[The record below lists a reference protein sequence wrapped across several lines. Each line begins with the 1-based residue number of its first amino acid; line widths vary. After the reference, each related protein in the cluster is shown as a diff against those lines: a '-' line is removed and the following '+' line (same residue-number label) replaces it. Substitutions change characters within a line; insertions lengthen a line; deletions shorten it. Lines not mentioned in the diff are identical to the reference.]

1 MFTNSKLAKS
11 VKLACAFGAAS
22 TIGFTGAVNAQET
35 EEAADAVEKIEVTGS
50 RIRRTDIEGANPVT
64 VMSRVDIEKFGV
76 TSIGDVLQAIP
87 SAGSAINTNNNNG
100 GNGTTTINI
109 RGIGSNRTL
118 VLVNGKRWAPGLG
131 GSVDLNNIP
140 AAIIERIEVLKDGA
154 SAVYGSD
161 AIAGVVNIITR
172 QDFEGVQASGYVG
185 QWDEGDGNKEQWDIG
200 FGTANDKGNV
210 YFNIS
215 YVEEEPTLAGDREI
229 SAVPVF
235 GTPAGFGGSSA
246 PPQGRFHVFDQNPN
260 FDPLDEESPQFLSNN
275 NEGNGNGGLA
285 PWVEPTS
292 RFNFA
297 PFNYLSTPQ
306 ERTNIYTQAR
316 YELTDNVSVN
326 VTGFYGNRKS
336 EQALAPTPLFIG
348 TAFGDTGFTLAA
360 NHPFNPFNRRITTEA
375 SYYTNPELT
384 PDYEDLNLDPTLYDP
399 NASEMFLF
407 GRRMMEAGF
416 RSFKQNVDQFQFN
429 GGFDGV
435 FEFADRE
442 FFWDVN
448 YTYADITQNTST
460 DGLLNMDRVAQAIGD
475 PANCTGDC
483 VPLNLFGGAPEVIGE
498 GSITQEML
506 DYITFTAQ
514 DELNSSLESYSANI
528 SGEVLELPAGY
539 LAFAAGYEKRWQSG
553 YDQPDAIIAAGITSG
568 NARLPTSGAFSVE
581 EAYLELAVPLLSDM
595 PGVEQLDLELA
606 TRYSDYSN
614 FGDTTNSKVGL
625 KWRINDDLLVR
636 GTWSEAFRAP
646 SLTELFSGNSDA
658 FPPLVDPCNGGA
670 AANPNLPGCAGIPAS
685 YQQPNSQ
692 IRITTGG
699 NANLQ
704 AEEAESFTYGFVYSP
719 EAVEGLS
726 ITFDVFD
733 IEVDGAVSSVGAQT
747 ILNACAET
755 GETLCSLITRGA
767 GGNVVDLFNGQINL
781 GGQTTSGFDYN
792 VAYNFETEYGD
803 FRVNWDGTYIDER
816 SLIVVDPVSGTSQTF
831 NDAGQAGDR
840 DVVPRLRTN
849 LSLTWNY
856 DDFTANWLMRYIGNT
871 TEQCNLG
878 TNAQSNQLEQELCS
892 DPSAEVGGDSFNE
905 LEAMAYHDVSLGYA
919 VNDNLR
925 ITVGV
930 NNLFDTDPEVSYST
944 FANSFDPSMY
954 EIPGQF
960 FYSRVNVTF

>member
-1 MFTNSKLAKS
+1 MFINSKLAKS

-22 TIGFTGAVNAQET
+22 SIGFTGAVNAQET
-35 EEAADAVEKIEVTGS
+35 EEAADTVEKIEVTGS

-64 VMSRVDIEKFGV
+64 VMSRVDIEKFGI

-118 VLVNGKRWAPGLG
+118 VLVNGKRWAPGLT

-140 AAIIERIEVLKDGA
+140 ASIIERIEVLKDGA

-161 AIAGVVNIITR
+161 AVAGVVNIITR
-172 QDFEGVQASGYVG
+172 QDFEGVHASGYMG
-185 QWDEGDGNKEQWDIG
+185 QYDEGDGNKEQWDIG
-200 FGTANDKGNV
+200 FGTSNDKGNV

-229 SAVPVF
+229 SAVPTF
-235 GTPAGFGGSSA
+235 GTPEGFGGSSA
-246 PPQGRFHVFDQNPN
+246 PPQGRFWTFDQA
-260 FDPLDEESPQFLSNN
+260 
-275 NEGNGNGGLA
+275 GNGFNEQGDGTGGLE
-285 PWVEPTS
+285 PWVEPDS

-316 YELTDNVSVN
+316 YELTDNLSVN

-348 TAFGDTGFTLAA
+348 TAFGDTGFTLSAD
-360 NHPFNPFNRRITTEA
+360 NPFSPYDFDITTDQSVLDA
-375 SYYTNPELT
+375 
-384 PDYEDLNLDPTLYDP
+384 DPT
-399 NASEMFLF
+399 AREMFLF

-435 FEFADRE
+435 IEFADRE
-442 FFWDVN
+442 FFWDAN

-460 DGLLNMDRVAQAIGD
+460 DGLLNMSRVAQAIGD

-483 VPLNLFGGAPEVIGE
+483 TPLNLFGGAPNVIGE
-498 GSITQEML
+498 GTITQEML

-528 SGEVLELPAGY
+528 SGEILELPAGY

-568 NARLPTSGAFSVE
+568 NARQPTAGAFDVE
-581 EAYLELAVPLLSDM
+581 EVYLELAVPLLSDM

-614 FGDTTNSKVGL
+614 FGDTTNSKIGL

-646 SLTELFSGNSDA
+646 SLDELFSGNSDSFA
-658 FPPLVDPCNGGA
+658 PLIDPCNGGA
-670 AANPNLPGCAGIPAS
+670 AGNPDLPGCAGIPAT
-685 YQQPNSQ
+685 YEQPNTQ
-692 IRITTGG
+692 IRTTVGG
-699 NANLQ
+699 NADLE

-726 ITFDVFD
+726 ITFDIFD
-733 IEVDGAVSSVGAQT
+733 IEVDNAVSSVGAQT
-747 ILNACAET
+747 ILNACAQT
-755 GETLCSLITRGA
+755 GVNLCSLIERGA
-767 GGNVVDLFNGQINL
+767 GGNVVDLFNGQVNL

-792 VAYNFETEYGD
+792 VVYNFETEYGD
-803 FRVNWDGTYIDER
+803 FRINWDGTYVDER
-816 SLIVVDPVSGTSQTF
+816 TTIVIDPVTNTSTEF
-831 NDAGQAGDR
+831 NDAGLAGDR

-849 LSLTWNY
+849 LAVTWAY
-856 DDFTANWLMRYIGNT
+856 DDWTANWLVRFIGHT
-871 TEQCNLG
+871 TEECSIDGDTLDQ
-878 TNAQSNQLEQELCS
+878 QLCS
-892 DPSAEVGGDSFNE
+892 DPSEELGGDSFNE
-905 LEAMAYHDVSLGYA
+905 LEDMAYHDVSLGYA

-925 ITVGV
+925 ITLGV

-960 FYSRVNVTF
+960 FYTRVNLNF

>member
-76 TSIGDVLQAIP
+76 TSTGDVLQAIP

-229 SAVPVF
+229 SAVPTF
-235 GTPAGFGGSSA
+235 GTPEGFGGSSA
-246 PPQGRFHVFDQNPN
+246 PPQGRFFTFDQ
-260 FDPLDEESPQFLSNN
+260 D
-275 NEGNGNGGLA
+275 GNAFSQQGDGNGGLE

-348 TAFGDTGFTLAA
+348 TAFGDTGFTLSAD
-360 NHPFNPFNRRITTEA
+360 NPFSPYDFDVTT
-375 SYYTNPELT
+375 
-384 PDYEDLNLDPTLYDP
+384 DQDVLDADP
-399 NASEMFLF
+399 NAREMFLF

-460 DGLLNMDRVAQAIGD
+460 EGLLNMDRVARAIGD

-528 SGEVLELPAGY
+528 SGEVMELPAGY

-658 FPPLVDPCNGGA
+658 FPPLTDPCNGGA

-733 IEVDGAVSSVGAQT
+733 IEVDNAVSSVGAQT

-755 GETLCSLITRGA
+755 GETLCSLITRGS

-816 SLIVVDPVSGTSQTF
+816 SLIVVDPVSGTSETF

-856 DDFTANWLMRYIGNT
+856 DDWTANWLMRYIGNT
-871 TEQCNLG
+871 TELCQIDGGELD
-878 TNAQSNQLEQELCS
+878 QQLCS
-892 DPSAEVGGDSFNE
+892 DPVDPAAEEGNSFNE

>member
-161 AIAGVVNIITR
+161 AVAGVVNIITR

-229 SAVPVF
+229 SAVPTF

-246 PPQGRFHVFDQNPN
+246 PPQGRFFTFDQ
-260 FDPLDEESPQFLSNN
+260 D
-275 NEGNGNGGLA
+275 GNAFSQQGDGNGGLE

-316 YELTDNVSVN
+316 YELTDSVSVN

-348 TAFGDTGFTLAA
+348 TAFGDSGFTLDAD
-360 NHPFNPFNRRITTEA
+360 NPFNPYGVDVSTDQ
-375 SYYTNPELT
+375 SV
-384 PDYEDLNLDPTLYDP
+384 LDADP
-399 NASEMFLF
+399 NAREMFLF

-460 DGLLNMDRVAQAIGD
+460 EGLLNMDRVARAIGD

-498 GSITQEML
+498 GTITQEML

-528 SGEVLELPAGY
+528 SGEVMELPAGY

-658 FPPLVDPCNGGA
+658 FPPLTDPCNGGA
-670 AANPNLPGCAGIPAS
+670 AANPNLPGCAGIPAT
-685 YQQPNSQ
+685 YTQPNSQ

-733 IEVDGAVSSVGAQT
+733 IEVDNAVSSVGAQT

-755 GETLCSLITRGA
+755 GETLCSLITRGS

-816 SLIVVDPVSGTSQTF
+816 SLIVVDPVSGTSETF

-856 DDFTANWLMRYIGNT
+856 DDWTANWLMRYIGNT
-871 TEQCNLG
+871 TELCQIDGGELD
-878 TNAQSNQLEQELCS
+878 QQLCS
-892 DPSAEVGGDSFNE
+892 DPVDPAAEEGNSFNE

>member
-229 SAVPVF
+229 SAVPTF
-235 GTPAGFGGSSA
+235 GTPEGFGGSSA
-246 PPQGRFHVFDQNPN
+246 PPQGRFFTFDQ
-260 FDPLDEESPQFLSNN
+260 D
-275 NEGNGNGGLA
+275 GNAFSQQGDGNGGLE

-360 NHPFNPFNRRITTEA
+360 NHPFNPFNRRITTDA

-460 DGLLNMDRVAQAIGD
+460 EGLLNMDRVARAIGD

-498 GSITQEML
+498 GTITQEML

-528 SGEVLELPAGY
+528 SGEVFELPAGY

-658 FPPLVDPCNGGA
+658 FPPLTDPCNGGA

-733 IEVDGAVSSVGAQT
+733 IEVDNAVSSVGAQT

-755 GETLCSLITRGA
+755 GETLCSLITRGS

-816 SLIVVDPVSGTSQTF
+816 SLIVVDPVSGTSETF

-856 DDFTANWLMRYIGNT
+856 DDWTANWLMRYIGNT
-871 TEQCNLG
+871 TELCQIDGGELD
-878 TNAQSNQLEQELCS
+878 QQLCS
-892 DPSAEVGGDSFNE
+892 DPVDPAAEEGNSFNE

>member
-161 AIAGVVNIITR
+161 AVAGVVNIITR

-229 SAVPVF
+229 SAVPTF

-246 PPQGRFHVFDQNPN
+246 PPQGRFFTFDQ
-260 FDPLDEESPQFLSNN
+260 D
-275 NEGNGNGGLA
+275 GNAFSQQGDGNGGLE

-348 TAFGDTGFTLAA
+348 TAFGDSGFTLDAD
-360 NHPFNPFNRRITTEA
+360 NPFNPYGVDVSTDQ
-375 SYYTNPELT
+375 SV
-384 PDYEDLNLDPTLYDP
+384 LDADP
-399 NASEMFLF
+399 NAREMFLF

-460 DGLLNMDRVAQAIGD
+460 EGLLNMDRVARAIGD

-498 GSITQEML
+498 GTITQEML

-528 SGEVLELPAGY
+528 SGEVMELPAGY

-658 FPPLVDPCNGGA
+658 FPPLTDPCNGGA
-670 AANPNLPGCAGIPAS
+670 AANPNLPGCAGIPAT
-685 YQQPNSQ
+685 YTQPNSQ

-733 IEVDGAVSSVGAQT
+733 IEVDNAVSSVGAQT

-755 GETLCSLITRGA
+755 GETLCSLITRGS

-816 SLIVVDPVSGTSQTF
+816 SLIVVDPVSGTSETF

-856 DDFTANWLMRYIGNT
+856 DDWTANWLMRYIGNT
-871 TEQCNLG
+871 TELCQIDGGELD
-878 TNAQSNQLEQELCS
+878 QQLCS
-892 DPSAEVGGDSFNE
+892 DPVDPAAEEGNSFNE

>member
-1 MFTNSKLAKS
+1 
-11 VKLACAFGAAS
+11 
-22 TIGFTGAVNAQET
+22 
-35 EEAADAVEKIEVTGS
+35 
-50 RIRRTDIEGANPVT
+50 
-64 VMSRVDIEKFGV
+64 
-76 TSIGDVLQAIP
+76 
-87 SAGSAINTNNNNG
+87 
-100 GNGTTTINI
+100 
-109 RGIGSNRTL
+109 
-118 VLVNGKRWAPGLG
+118 
-131 GSVDLNNIP
+131 
-140 AAIIERIEVLKDGA
+140 
-154 SAVYGSD
+154 
-161 AIAGVVNIITR
+161 
-172 QDFEGVQASGYVG
+172 
-185 QWDEGDGNKEQWDIG
+185 
-200 FGTANDKGNV
+200 
-210 YFNIS
+210 
-215 YVEEEPTLAGDREI
+215 
-229 SAVPVF
+229 
-235 GTPAGFGGSSA
+235 
-246 PPQGRFHVFDQNPN
+246 
-260 FDPLDEESPQFLSNN
+260 
-275 NEGNGNGGLA
+275 
-285 PWVEPTS
+285 
-292 RFNFA
+292 
-297 PFNYLSTPQ
+297 
-306 ERTNIYTQAR
+306 
-316 YELTDNVSVN
+316 
-326 VTGFYGNRKS
+326 
-336 EQALAPTPLFIG
+336 
-348 TAFGDTGFTLAA
+348 
-360 NHPFNPFNRRITTEA
+360 
-375 SYYTNPELT
+375 
-384 PDYEDLNLDPTLYDP
+384 
-399 NASEMFLF
+399 
-407 GRRMMEAGF
+407 
-416 RSFKQNVDQFQFN
+416 
-429 GGFDGV
+429 
-435 FEFADRE
+435 
-442 FFWDVN
+442 
-448 YTYADITQNTST
+448 
-460 DGLLNMDRVAQAIGD
+460 
-475 PANCTGDC
+475 
-483 VPLNLFGGAPEVIGE
+483 LFGGAPEVIGE
-498 GSITQEML
+498 GTITQEML

-528 SGEVLELPAGY
+528 SGEVMELPAGY

-658 FPPLVDPCNGGA
+658 FPPLTDPCNGGA

-719 EAVEGLS
+719 EQLDGLS

-733 IEVDGAVSSVGAQT
+733 IEVDNAVSSVGAQT

-755 GETLCSLITRGA
+755 GETLCSLITRGS

-816 SLIVVDPVSGTSQTF
+816 SLIVVDPVSGTSETF

-856 DDFTANWLMRYIGNT
+856 DDWTANWLMRYIGNT
-871 TEQCNLG
+871 TELCQIDGGELD
-878 TNAQSNQLEQELCS
+878 QQLCS
-892 DPSAEVGGDSFNE
+892 DPVDPTAEEGNSFNE

-960 FYSRVNVTF
+960 FYSRVNVNF

>member
-11 VKLACAFGAAS
+11 VKLACEFGAAS

-64 VMSRVDIEKFGV
+64 VMSRVDIEKFGI

-118 VLVNGKRWAPGLG
+118 VLVNGKRWAPGLT

-140 AAIIERIEVLKDGA
+140 ASIIERIEVLKDGA

-161 AIAGVVNIITR
+161 AVAGVVNIITR
-172 QDFEGVQASGYVG
+172 QDFEGVHASGYIG
-185 QWDEGDGNKEQWDIG
+185 QYDEGDGNKEQWDIG
-200 FGTANDKGNV
+200 FGTSNDKGNV

-229 SAVPVF
+229 SAVPTF
-235 GTPAGFGGSSA
+235 GTPEGFGGSSA
-246 PPQGRFHVFDQNPN
+246 PPQGRFWTFDQADNG
-260 FDPLDEESPQFLSNN
+260 F
-275 NEGNGNGGLA
+275 NEQGDGNGGLE
-285 PWVEPTS
+285 PWVEPDS

-316 YELTDNVSVN
+316 YELTDNLSVN

-348 TAFGDTGFTLAA
+348 TAFGDTGFTLSAD
-360 NHPFNPFNRRITTEA
+360 NPFSPYDFDVTT
-375 SYYTNPELT
+375 
-384 PDYEDLNLDPTLYDP
+384 DQDVLDADP
-399 NASEMFLF
+399 NAREMFLF

-429 GGFDGV
+429 GGFEGV
-435 FEFADRE
+435 IEFADRE
-442 FFWDVN
+442 FFWDAN

-475 PANCTGDC
+475 PANCTGEC
-483 VPLNLFGGAPEVIGE
+483 TPLNLFGGAPNVIGE
-498 GSITQEML
+498 GTITQEML

-528 SGEVLELPAGY
+528 SGELLELPAGY
-539 LAFAAGYEKRWQSG
+539 LAFASGYEKRWQSG

-568 NARLPTSGAFSVE
+568 NARQPTSGAFSVE
-581 EAYLELAVPLLSDM
+581 EVYLELAVPLLSDM

-614 FGDTTNSKVGL
+614 FGDTTNSKIGL

-646 SLTELFSGNSDA
+646 SLDELFSGNSDSFA
-658 FPPLVDPCNGGA
+658 PLTDPCNGGA
-670 AANPNLPGCAGIPAS
+670 AGNPELPGCAGIPAS
-685 YQQPNSQ
+685 YEQPNTQ
-692 IRITTGG
+692 IRTTVGG
-699 NANLQ
+699 NANLE

-726 ITFDVFD
+726 ITFDIFD
-733 IEVDGAVSSVGAQT
+733 IEVDNAVSSVGAQT
-747 ILNACAET
+747 ILNACAQT
-755 GETLCSLITRGA
+755 GVNLCSLIERGA
-767 GGNVVDLFNGQINL
+767 GGNVVDLFNGQVNL

-803 FRVNWDGTYIDER
+803 FRVNWDGTYVDER
-816 SLIVVDPVSGTSQTF
+816 TTIVVDPVTNTSTEF
-831 NDAGQAGDR
+831 NDAGLAGDR

-849 LSLTWNY
+849 LAVTWAY
-856 DDFTANWLMRYIGNT
+856 DDWTANWLVRFIGHT
-871 TEQCNLG
+871 TEECSIDGDTLDQ
-878 TNAQSNQLEQELCS
+878 QLCS
-892 DPSAEVGGDSFNE
+892 DPSDELGGDSFNE
-905 LEAMAYHDVSLGYA
+905 LEDMAYHDVSLGYA

-925 ITVGV
+925 ITLGV

-960 FYSRVNVTF
+960 FYSRVNLNF

>member
-229 SAVPVF
+229 SAVPTF
-235 GTPAGFGGSSA
+235 GTPEGFGGSSA
-246 PPQGRFHVFDQNPN
+246 PPQGRFFTFDQ
-260 FDPLDEESPQFLSNN
+260 D
-275 NEGNGNGGLA
+275 GNAYSQQGDSNGGLE

-316 YELTDNVSVN
+316 YELTDNLSVN

-348 TAFGDTGFTLAA
+348 TAFGDTGFTLSA
-360 NHPFNPFNRRITTEA
+360 NNPFSPYDFDVTT
-375 SYYTNPELT
+375 
-384 PDYEDLNLDPTLYDP
+384 DQDVLDADP
-399 NASEMFLF
+399 NAREMFLF

-429 GGFDGV
+429 GGFEGV

-460 DGLLNMDRVAQAIGD
+460 EGLLNMDRVARAIGD

-498 GSITQEML
+498 GTITQEML

-528 SGEVLELPAGY
+528 SGEVMELPAGY

-658 FPPLVDPCNGGA
+658 FPPLTDPCNGGA

-699 NANLQ
+699 NANLE

-719 EAVEGLS
+719 EQLDGLS

-733 IEVDGAVSSVGAQT
+733 IEVDNAVSSVGAQT

-755 GETLCSLITRGA
+755 GETLCSLITRGS

-816 SLIVVDPVSGTSQTF
+816 SLIVVDPVSGTSETF

-856 DDFTANWLMRYIGNT
+856 DDWTANWLMRYIGNT
-871 TEQCNLG
+871 TELCQIDGGELD
-878 TNAQSNQLEQELCS
+878 QQLCS
-892 DPSAEVGGDSFNE
+892 DPVDPTAEEGNSFNE

-960 FYSRVNVTF
+960 FYSRVNVNF

>member
-118 VLVNGKRWAPGLG
+118 VLVNGKRWATGLG

-229 SAVPVF
+229 SAVPTF
-235 GTPAGFGGSSA
+235 GTPEGFGGSSA
-246 PPQGRFHVFDQNPN
+246 PPQGRFFTFDQ
-260 FDPLDEESPQFLSNN
+260 D
-275 NEGNGNGGLA
+275 GNAFSQQGDGNGGLE

-348 TAFGDTGFTLAA
+348 TAFGDTGFTLSAD
-360 NHPFNPFNRRITTEA
+360 NPFSPYDFDVTT
-375 SYYTNPELT
+375 
-384 PDYEDLNLDPTLYDP
+384 DQDVLDADP
-399 NASEMFLF
+399 NAREMFLF

-460 DGLLNMDRVAQAIGD
+460 EGLLNMDRVARAIGD

-528 SGEVLELPAGY
+528 SGEVMELPAGY

-658 FPPLVDPCNGGA
+658 FPPLTDPCNGGA

-733 IEVDGAVSSVGAQT
+733 IEVDNAVSSVGAQT

-755 GETLCSLITRGA
+755 GETLCSLITRGS

-816 SLIVVDPVSGTSQTF
+816 SLIVVDPVSGTSETF

-856 DDFTANWLMRYIGNT
+856 DDWTANWLMRYIGNT
-871 TEQCNLG
+871 TELCQIDGGELD
-878 TNAQSNQLEQELCS
+878 QQLCS
-892 DPSAEVGGDSFNE
+892 DPVDPAAEEGNSFNE

>member
-22 TIGFTGAVNAQET
+22 TIAFTGAVNAQET

-64 VMSRVDIEKFGV
+64 VMSRVDIEKFGI

-118 VLVNGKRWAPGLG
+118 VLVNGKRWAPGLT

-140 AAIIERIEVLKDGA
+140 ASIIERIEVLKDGA

-161 AIAGVVNIITR
+161 AVAGVVNIITR
-172 QDFEGVQASGYVG
+172 QDFEGVHASGYIG
-185 QWDEGDGNKEQWDIG
+185 QYDEGDGNKEQWDIG
-200 FGTANDKGNV
+200 FGTSNDKGNV

-229 SAVPVF
+229 SAVPTF
-235 GTPAGFGGSSA
+235 GTPEGFGGSSA
-246 PPQGRFHVFDQNPN
+246 PPQGRFWTFDQADNG
-260 FDPLDEESPQFLSNN
+260 F
-275 NEGNGNGGLA
+275 NEQGDSNGGLE
-285 PWVEPTS
+285 PWVEPDS

-316 YELTDNVSVN
+316 YELTDNLSVN

-348 TAFGDTGFTLAA
+348 TAYGDTGFTLSAD
-360 NHPFNPFNRRITTEA
+360 NPFSPYDFDVTT
-375 SYYTNPELT
+375 
-384 PDYEDLNLDPTLYDP
+384 DQDVLDADP
-399 NASEMFLF
+399 NAREMFLF

-429 GGFDGV
+429 GGFEGV
-435 FEFADRE
+435 IEFADRE
-442 FFWDVN
+442 FFWDAN

-475 PANCTGDC
+475 PANCTGEC
-483 VPLNLFGGAPEVIGE
+483 TPLNLFGGAPNVIGE
-498 GSITQEML
+498 GTITQEML

-528 SGEVLELPAGY
+528 SGELLELPAGY
-539 LAFAAGYEKRWQSG
+539 LAFASGYEKRWQSG

-568 NARLPTSGAFSVE
+568 NARQPTSGAFSVE
-581 EAYLELAVPLLSDM
+581 EVYLELAVPLLSDM

-614 FGDTTNSKVGL
+614 FGDTTNSKIGL

-646 SLTELFSGNSDA
+646 SLDELFSGNSDSFA
-658 FPPLVDPCNGGA
+658 PLTDPCNGGA
-670 AANPNLPGCAGIPAS
+670 AGNPELPGCAGIPAN
-685 YQQPNSQ
+685 YEQPNTQ
-692 IRITTGG
+692 IRTTVGG
-699 NANLQ
+699 NANLE

-726 ITFDVFD
+726 ITFDIFD
-733 IEVDGAVSSVGAQT
+733 IEVDNAVSSVGAQT
-747 ILNACAET
+747 ILNACAQT
-755 GETLCSLITRGA
+755 GVNLCSLIERGA
-767 GGNVVDLFNGQINL
+767 GGNVVDLFNGQVNL

-803 FRVNWDGTYIDER
+803 FRINWDGTYVDER
-816 SLIVVDPVSGTSQTF
+816 TTIVIDPITNTSTEF
-831 NDAGQAGDR
+831 NDAGLAGDR

-849 LSLTWNY
+849 LAVTWAY
-856 DDFTANWLMRYIGNT
+856 DDWTANWLVRFIGHT
-871 TEQCNLG
+871 TEECSIDGDTLDQ
-878 TNAQSNQLEQELCS
+878 QLCS
-892 DPSAEVGGDSFNE
+892 DPSEELGGDSFNE
-905 LEAMAYHDVSLGYA
+905 LEDMAYHDVSLGYA

-925 ITVGV
+925 ITLGV

-960 FYSRVNVTF
+960 FYSRVNLNF

>member
-22 TIGFTGAVNAQET
+22 SIGFTGAVNAQET
-35 EEAADAVEKIEVTGS
+35 EQAADAVEKIEVTGS

-64 VMSRVDIEKFGV
+64 VMSRVDIEKFGI
-76 TSIGDVLQAIP
+76 TSIGDVLQSIP
-87 SAGSAINTNNNNG
+87 AAGSAINTNNNNG

-140 AAIIERIEVLKDGA
+140 ASIIERIEVLKDGA

-172 QDFEGVQASGYVG
+172 QDFEGVHASGYMG
-185 QWDEGDGNKEQWDIG
+185 QYDEGDGNKEQWDIG
-200 FGTANDKGNV
+200 FGAANDKGNV
-210 YFNIS
+210 YINVS
-215 YVEEEPTLAGDREI
+215 YVEEEPTLAGDRDI
-229 SAVPVF
+229 SAVPTF
-235 GTPAGFGGSSA
+235 GTPEGFGGSSA
-246 PPQGRFHVFDQNPN
+246 PPQGRFFTFDQA
-260 FDPLDEESPQFLSNN
+260 
-275 NEGNGNGGLA
+275 GNAYSQQGDSNGGLE

-316 YELTDNVSVN
+316 YELSDNLSVN

-348 TAFGDTGFTLAA
+348 TAFGDSGFTLAA
-360 NHPFNPFNRRITTEA
+360 NHPFNPYGVNITTDQ
-375 SYYTNPELT
+375 SV
-384 PDYEDLNLDPTLYDP
+384 LDDDP
-399 NASEMFLF
+399 NAREMFLF
-407 GRRMMEAGF
+407 GRRMMEAGY
-416 RSFKQNVDQFQFN
+416 RSFKQNVDHFQFN
-429 GGFDGV
+429 GGFEGV
-435 FEFADRE
+435 IEFADRE
-442 FFWDVN
+442 FFWDAN
-448 YTYADITQNTST
+448 YTYADITQNQLT
-460 DGLLNMDRVAQAIGD
+460 DGLLNMNRVAQAIGD
-475 PANCTGDC
+475 PADCTGEC
-483 VPLNLFGGAPEVIGE
+483 TPLNLFGGSSDIGE

-514 DELNSSLESYSANI
+514 DEQSTSLESYSANI
-528 SGEVLELPAGY
+528 SGEVFELPAGY

-568 NARLPTSGAFSVE
+568 NARQPTSGSFSVE
-581 EAYLELAVPLLSDM
+581 EVYLELAVPLLSDM

-625 KWRINDDLLVR
+625 KWRINEDLLVR

-646 SLTELFSGNSDA
+646 SLDELFSGNSDSFA
-658 FPPLVDPCNGGA
+658 PLTDPCNGGEA
-670 AANPNLPGCAGIPAS
+670 GNPNLPGCAGIPAS
-685 YQQPNSQ
+685 YEQPNTQ
-692 IRITTGG
+692 IRTTVGG
-699 NANLQ
+699 NANLE

-726 ITFDVFD
+726 ITFDIFD
-733 IEVDGAVSSVGAQT
+733 IEVDNAVSSVGAQT
-747 ILNACAET
+747 ILNACAQT
-755 GETLCSLITRGA
+755 GVNLCSLITRGS
-767 GGNVVDLFNGQINL
+767 GGNVVDLFNGQVNL

-803 FRVNWDGTYIDER
+803 FRINWDGTYVDER
-816 SLIVVDPVSGTSQTF
+816 TTIVVDPITNTNTEF
-831 NDAGQAGDR
+831 NDAGLAGDR

-849 LSLTWNY
+849 LSVAWMY
-856 DDFTANWLMRYIGNT
+856 DDWTANWLVRFIGHT
-871 TEQCNLG
+871 TEACSIDGDVLDQ
-878 TNAQSNQLEQELCS
+878 QLCS
-892 DPSAEVGGDSFNE
+892 DPSEELGGDSFNE
-905 LEAMAYHDVSLGYA
+905 LEDMAYHDVSLGYA

-925 ITVGV
+925 ITLGV

-960 FYSRVNVTF
+960 FYTRVNVNF

>member
-22 TIGFTGAVNAQET
+22 SIGFTGAVNAQET
-35 EEAADAVEKIEVTGS
+35 EQAAEAVEKIEVTGS

-64 VMSRVDIEKFGV
+64 VMSRIDIERFGV

-172 QDFEGVQASGYVG
+172 QDFEGVHASGYIG
-185 QWDEGDGNKEQWDIG
+185 QYDEGDGNKEQWDIG
-200 FGTANDKGNV
+200 FGTSNDKGNV

-229 SAVPVF
+229 SAVPTF
-235 GTPAGFGGSSA
+235 GTPEGFGGSSA
-246 PPQGRFHVFDQNPN
+246 PPQGRFWTFDQADNG
-260 FDPLDEESPQFLSNN
+260 F
-275 NEGNGNGGLA
+275 NEQGDGNGGLE
-285 PWVEPTS
+285 PWVEPDS

-316 YELTDNVSVN
+316 YELTDNLSVN

-348 TAFGDTGFTLAA
+348 TAFGDTGFTLSAD
-360 NHPFNPFNRRITTEA
+360 NPFSPYDFDVTT
-375 SYYTNPELT
+375 
-384 PDYEDLNLDPTLYDP
+384 DQDVLDADP
-399 NASEMFLF
+399 NAREMFLF

-429 GGFDGV
+429 GGFEGV
-435 FEFADRE
+435 IEFADRE
-442 FFWDVN
+442 FFWDAN

-475 PANCTGDC
+475 PANCTGEC
-483 VPLNLFGGAPEVIGE
+483 TPLNLFGGAPNVIGE
-498 GSITQEML
+498 GTITQEML

-528 SGEVLELPAGY
+528 SGELLELPAGY
-539 LAFAAGYEKRWQSG
+539 LAFASGYEKRWQSG

-568 NARLPTSGAFSVE
+568 NARQPTSGAFSVE
-581 EAYLELAVPLLSDM
+581 EVYLELAVPLLSDM

-614 FGDTTNSKVGL
+614 FGDTTNSKIGL

-646 SLTELFSGNSDA
+646 SLDELFSGNSDSFA
-658 FPPLVDPCNGGA
+658 PLTDPCNGGA
-670 AANPNLPGCAGIPAS
+670 AGNPELPGCAGIPAS
-685 YQQPNSQ
+685 YEQPNTQ
-692 IRITTGG
+692 IRTTVGG
-699 NANLQ
+699 NANLE

-726 ITFDVFD
+726 ITFDIFD
-733 IEVDGAVSSVGAQT
+733 IEVDNAVSSVGAQT
-747 ILNACAET
+747 ILNACAQT
-755 GETLCSLITRGA
+755 GVNLCSLIERGA
-767 GGNVVDLFNGQINL
+767 GGNVVDLFNGQVNL

-803 FRVNWDGTYIDER
+803 FRVNWDGTYVDER
-816 SLIVVDPVSGTSQTF
+816 TTIVVDPVTNTSTEF
-831 NDAGQAGDR
+831 NDAGLAGDR

-849 LSLTWNY
+849 LAVTWAY
-856 DDFTANWLMRYIGNT
+856 DDWTANWLVRFIGHT
-871 TEQCNLG
+871 TEECSIDGDTLDQ
-878 TNAQSNQLEQELCS
+878 QLCS
-892 DPSAEVGGDSFNE
+892 DPSDELGGDSFNE
-905 LEAMAYHDVSLGYA
+905 LEDMAYHDVSLGYA

-925 ITVGV
+925 ITLGV

-960 FYSRVNVTF
+960 FYSRVNLNF

>member
-50 RIRRTDIEGANPVT
+50 RIRRTDIEGANPVS
-64 VMSRVDIEKFGV
+64 VMTRVDIEKFGV

-118 VLVNGKRWAPGLG
+118 VLVNGKRWAPGIG

-172 QDFEGVQASGYVG
+172 QDFEGVQASGYIG
-185 QWDEGDGNKEQWDIG
+185 EWDEGDGNKEQWDIG

-235 GTPAGFGGSSA
+235 GTPEGFGGSSA
-246 PPQGRFHVFDQNPN
+246 PPQGRFFTFGQDGSV
-260 FDPLDEESPQFLSNN
+260 NN
-275 NEGNGNGGLA
+275 LQGDSNGGLE

-360 NHPFNPFNRRITTEA
+360 NNPFNPFGVDVTTDQA
-375 SYYTNPELT
+375 V
-384 PDYEDLNLDPTLYDP
+384 LDADP
-399 NASEMFLF
+399 NAQEMFLF

-435 FEFADRE
+435 IEFADRE

-460 DGLLNMDRVAQAIGD
+460 DGLLNMNRVAQAIGD
-475 PANCTGDC
+475 PANCTGTC
-483 VPLNLFGGAPEVIGE
+483 TPLNLFGGATGIGE

-514 DELNSSLESYSANI
+514 DELNSRLESYAANI
-528 SGEVLELPAGY
+528 SGEVFELPAGY

-568 NARLPTSGAFSVE
+568 NARQPTSGGFSVE

-614 FGDTTNSKVGL
+614 FGDTTNSKIGL

-636 GTWSEAFRAP
+636 GTFSEAFRAP
-646 SLTELFSGNSDA
+646 SITELFRGNADS
-658 FPPLVDPCNGGA
+658 FPPLTDPCNGGA
-670 AANPNLPGCAGIPAS
+670 AGNPNLPGCAGIPAT
-685 YQQPNSQ
+685 YTQPNSQ
-692 IRITTGG
+692 IRITVGG
-699 NANLQ
+699 NANLE

-719 EAVEGLS
+719 EQVDGLS
-726 ITFDVFD
+726 ITFDIFD
-733 IEVDGAVSSVGAQT
+733 IEVDKAVSSVGAQT

-755 GETLCSLITRGA
+755 GVNLCSLITRGA
-767 GGNVVDLFNGQINL
+767 GGNVVDLFNGAINL

-792 VAYNFETEYGD
+792 VAYSFETEYGD

-816 SLIVVDPVSGTSQTF
+816 SLIVIDPVTGASETF

-856 DDFTANWLMRYIGNT
+856 DDWTANWLMRYIGNT
-871 TEQCNLG
+871 TERCQIDGGDLD
-878 TNAQSNQLEQELCS
+878 QQLCS

-930 NNLFDTDPEVSYST
+930 NNLFNTDPEVSYST

-954 EIPGQF
+954 EVPGQF
-960 FYSRVNVTF
+960 FYSRVNVNF

>member
-229 SAVPVF
+229 SAVPTF
-235 GTPAGFGGSSA
+235 GTPEGFGGSSA
-246 PPQGRFHVFDQNPN
+246 PPQGRFFTFDQ
-260 FDPLDEESPQFLSNN
+260 D
-275 NEGNGNGGLA
+275 GNAFSQQGDGNGGLE

-348 TAFGDTGFTLAA
+348 TAFGDTGFTLSAD
-360 NHPFNPFNRRITTEA
+360 NPFSPYDFDVTT
-375 SYYTNPELT
+375 
-384 PDYEDLNLDPTLYDP
+384 DQDVLDADP
-399 NASEMFLF
+399 NAREMFLF

-429 GGFDGV
+429 GGFEGV

-460 DGLLNMDRVAQAIGD
+460 EGLLNMDRVARAIGD

-528 SGEVLELPAGY
+528 SGEVMELPAGY

-658 FPPLVDPCNGGA
+658 FPPLTDPCNGGA

-733 IEVDGAVSSVGAQT
+733 IEVDNAVSSVGAQT

-755 GETLCSLITRGA
+755 GETLCSLITRGS

-816 SLIVVDPVSGTSQTF
+816 SLIVVDPVSGTSETF

-856 DDFTANWLMRYIGNT
+856 DDWTANWLMRYIGNT
-871 TEQCNLG
+871 TELCQIDGGELD
-878 TNAQSNQLEQELCS
+878 QQLCS
-892 DPSAEVGGDSFNE
+892 DPVDPAAEEGNSFNE

>member
-140 AAIIERIEVLKDGA
+140 AAIIERIEVLKDGS

-229 SAVPVF
+229 SAVPTF
-235 GTPAGFGGSSA
+235 GTPEGFGGSSA
-246 PPQGRFHVFDQNPN
+246 PPQGRFFTFDQ
-260 FDPLDEESPQFLSNN
+260 D
-275 NEGNGNGGLA
+275 GNAFSQQGDGNGGLE

-348 TAFGDTGFTLAA
+348 TAFGDTGFTLSAD
-360 NHPFNPFNRRITTEA
+360 NPFSPYDFDVTT
-375 SYYTNPELT
+375 
-384 PDYEDLNLDPTLYDP
+384 DQDVLDADP
-399 NASEMFLF
+399 NAREMFLF

-460 DGLLNMDRVAQAIGD
+460 EGLLNMDRVARAIGD

-528 SGEVLELPAGY
+528 SGEVMELPAGY

-658 FPPLVDPCNGGA
+658 FPPLTDPCNGGA

-733 IEVDGAVSSVGAQT
+733 IEVDNAVSSVGAQT

-755 GETLCSLITRGA
+755 GETLCSLITRGS

-816 SLIVVDPVSGTSQTF
+816 SLIVVDPVSGTSETF

-856 DDFTANWLMRYIGNT
+856 DDWTANWLMRYIGNT
-871 TEQCNLG
+871 TELCQIDGGELD
-878 TNAQSNQLEQELCS
+878 QQLCS
-892 DPSAEVGGDSFNE
+892 DPVDPAAEEGNSFNE

>member
-1 MFTNSKLAKS
+1 
-11 VKLACAFGAAS
+11 
-22 TIGFTGAVNAQET
+22 
-35 EEAADAVEKIEVTGS
+35 
-50 RIRRTDIEGANPVT
+50 
-64 VMSRVDIEKFGV
+64 
-76 TSIGDVLQAIP
+76 
-87 SAGSAINTNNNNG
+87 
-100 GNGTTTINI
+100 
-109 RGIGSNRTL
+109 GSNRTL

-215 YVEEEPTLAGDREI
+215 YVEEEPSLAGDREI
-229 SAVPVF
+229 SAVPTF
-235 GTPAGFGGSSA
+235 GTPEGFGGSSA
-246 PPQGRFHVFDQNPN
+246 PPQGRFFTFDQ
-260 FDPLDEESPQFLSNN
+260 D
-275 NEGNGNGGLA
+275 GNAFSQQGDGNGGLE

-348 TAFGDTGFTLAA
+348 TAFGDTGFTLSAD
-360 NHPFNPFNRRITTEA
+360 NPFSPYDFDVTT
-375 SYYTNPELT
+375 
-384 PDYEDLNLDPTLYDP
+384 DQDVLDADP
-399 NASEMFLF
+399 NAREMFLF

-460 DGLLNMDRVAQAIGD
+460 EGLLNMDRVARAIGD

-528 SGEVLELPAGY
+528 SGEVMELPAGY

-636 GTWSEAFRAP
+636 GTWSEA
-646 SLTELFSGNSDA
+646 
-658 FPPLVDPCNGGA
+658 
-670 AANPNLPGCAGIPAS
+670 
-685 YQQPNSQ
+685 
-692 IRITTGG
+692 
-699 NANLQ
+699 
-704 AEEAESFTYGFVYSP
+704 
-719 EAVEGLS
+719 
-726 ITFDVFD
+726 
-733 IEVDGAVSSVGAQT
+733 
-747 ILNACAET
+747 
-755 GETLCSLITRGA
+755 
-767 GGNVVDLFNGQINL
+767 
-781 GGQTTSGFDYN
+781 
-792 VAYNFETEYGD
+792 
-803 FRVNWDGTYIDER
+803 
-816 SLIVVDPVSGTSQTF
+816 
-831 NDAGQAGDR
+831 
-840 DVVPRLRTN
+840 
-849 LSLTWNY
+849 
-856 DDFTANWLMRYIGNT
+856 
-871 TEQCNLG
+871 
-878 TNAQSNQLEQELCS
+878 
-892 DPSAEVGGDSFNE
+892 
-905 LEAMAYHDVSLGYA
+905 
-919 VNDNLR
+919 
-925 ITVGV
+925 
-930 NNLFDTDPEVSYST
+930 
-944 FANSFDPSMY
+944 
-954 EIPGQF
+954 
-960 FYSRVNVTF
+960 

>member
-1 MFTNSKLAKS
+1 MFTNTKLAKS

-22 TIGFTGAVNAQET
+22 TIGFTGAVNAQEA
-35 EEAADAVEKIEVTGS
+35 EEAAEAVEKIEVTGS

-64 VMSRVDIEKFGV
+64 VMSRGDIEKFGV

-172 QDFEGVQASGYVG
+172 QDFEGVQASGYIG
-185 QWDEGDGNKEQWDIG
+185 EWDEGDGNKEQWDIG
-200 FGTANDKGNV
+200 FGAANDKGNV

-229 SAVPVF
+229 SAVPTF
-235 GTPAGFGGSSA
+235 GTPEGFGGSSA
-246 PPQGRFHVFDQNPN
+246 PPQGRFLTFDQ
-260 FDPLDEESPQFLSNN
+260 D
-275 NEGNGNGGLA
+275 GNAYSQQGDGNGGLNG
-285 PWVEPTS
+285 WVEPTS

-316 YELTDNVSVN
+316 YELTDDVSVN

-348 TAFGDTGFTLAA
+348 TAFGDSGFTLSA
-360 NHPFNPFNRRITTEA
+360 NNPFNPYGVDVTTDQA
-375 SYYTNPELT
+375 V
-384 PDYEDLNLDPTLYDP
+384 LDADP
-399 NASEMFLF
+399 NAREMFLF

-429 GGFDGV
+429 GGFEGV
-435 FEFADRE
+435 LEFADRE
-442 FFWDVN
+442 FFWDAN

-475 PANCTGDC
+475 PANCTGTC
-483 VPLNLFGGAPEVIGE
+483 TPLNLFGGAPNVIGE
-498 GSITQEML
+498 GTITQEML
-506 DYITFTAQ
+506 DFITFTAQ

-528 SGEVLELPAGY
+528 SGEIFELPAGY

-568 NARLPTSGAFSVE
+568 NARQPTSGAFSVE

-646 SLTELFSGNSDA
+646 SLTELFSGNSDS
-658 FPPLVDPCNGGA
+658 FPPLTDPCNGGE
-670 AANPNLPGCAGIPAS
+670 AANPNLPGCAGIPAT
-685 YQQPNSQ
+685 YTQPNSQ
-692 IRITTGG
+692 IRITVGG
-699 NANLQ
+699 NANLE

-719 EAVEGLS
+719 EQIEGLS

-733 IEVDGAVSSVGAQT
+733 IEVDNAVSSVGAQS

-755 GETLCSLITRGA
+755 GVNLCSLITRGA

-792 VAYNFETEYGD
+792 VAYNFETEFGD

-816 SLIVVDPVSGTSQTF
+816 TLIIIDPVTGASQEF

-849 LSLTWNY
+849 LALTWTY
-856 DDFTANWLMRYIGNT
+856 DDWTANWLMRYIGNT
-871 TEQCNLG
+871 TELCQIDGGELD
-878 TNAQSNQLEQELCS
+878 QQLCS
-892 DPSAEVGGDSFNE
+892 DPVDPNDEDGGNSFNE

-919 VNDNLR
+919 VSDNLR

-930 NNLFDTDPEVSYST
+930 NNIFNTDPEVSYST

-954 EIPGQF
+954 EVPGQF
-960 FYSRVNVTF
+960 FYSRVNLTF

>member
-1 MFTNSKLAKS
+1 MFINSKLAKS

-22 TIGFTGAVNAQET
+22 SIGFTGAVNAQET

-64 VMSRVDIEKFGV
+64 VMSRVDIEKFGI
-76 TSIGDVLQAIP
+76 TSIGDVLQSIP
-87 SAGSAINTNNNNG
+87 AAGSAINTNNNNG

-118 VLVNGKRWAPGLG
+118 VLVNGKRWSPGLT

-140 AAIIERIEVLKDGA
+140 ASIIERIEVLKDGA

-161 AIAGVVNIITR
+161 AVAGVVNIITR
-172 QDFEGVQASGYVG
+172 QDFEGVHASGYVG
-185 QWDEGDGNKEQWDIG
+185 QYDEGDGNKEQWDIG

-210 YFNIS
+210 YVNIS

-229 SAVPVF
+229 SAVPTF
-235 GTPAGFGGSSA
+235 GTPEGFGGSSA
-246 PPQGRFHVFDQNPN
+246 PPQGRFFTFDQDGNA
-260 FDPLDEESPQFLSNN
+260 F
-275 NEGNGNGGLA
+275 NEQGDGNGGLE
-285 PWVEPTS
+285 PWVEPSS

-306 ERTNIYTQAR
+306 ERTNIYSQAR
-316 YELTDNVSVN
+316 YELTDNLSVN

-348 TAFGDTGFTLAA
+348 TAFGDSGFTLAA
-360 NHPFNPFNRRITTEA
+360 NNPFNPYGVDISTDQ
-375 SYYTNPELT
+375 SV
-384 PDYEDLNLDPTLYDP
+384 LDADP
-399 NASEMFLF
+399 NAREMFLV

-429 GGFDGV
+429 GGFEGV
-435 FEFADRE
+435 IEFADRE
-442 FFWDVN
+442 FFWDAN
-448 YTYADITQNTST
+448 YTYADITQNQLT
-460 DGLLNMDRVAQAIGD
+460 DGLLNMNRVAQAIGD
-475 PANCTGDC
+475 PANCTGEC
-483 VPLNLFGGAPEVIGE
+483 TPLNLFGGATAIGE
-498 GSITQEML
+498 GTITQEML

-514 DELNSSLESYSANI
+514 DEQSTSLESYSANI
-528 SGEVLELPAGY
+528 SGELIELPAGY
-539 LAFAAGYEKRWQSG
+539 LAFASGYEKRWQEG

-568 NARLPTSGAFSVE
+568 NARQPTAGAFSVE
-581 EAYLELAVPLLSDM
+581 EVYLELAVPLLSDM

-614 FGDTTNSKVGL
+614 FGDTTNSKVGV
-625 KWRINDDLLVR
+625 KWRINEDLLVR

-646 SLTELFSGNSDA
+646 SLQELFRGNSDS
-658 FPPLVDPCNGGA
+658 FSPLTDPCNGGA
-670 AANPNLPGCAGIPAS
+670 AGNPDLPGCAGIPAT
-685 YQQPNSQ
+685 YQQPNTQ
-692 IRITTGG
+692 IRTTIGG
-699 NANLQ
+699 NANLK

-726 ITFDVFD
+726 ITFDIFD
-733 IEVDGAVSSVGAQT
+733 IEVDNAVSTVGAQT

-755 GETLCSLITRGA
+755 GVNLCSLITRGA
-767 GGNVVDLFNGQINL
+767 GGNVVDLFNGATNL

-803 FRVNWDGTYIDER
+803 FRINWDGTYVDER
-816 SLIVVDPVSGTSQTF
+816 TTIVIDPVTNTATEF
-831 NDAGQAGDR
+831 NDAGLAGDR

-849 LSLTWNY
+849 LAVTWAY
-856 DDFTANWLMRYIGNT
+856 DDWTANWLVRFIGHT
-871 TEQCNLG
+871 TEECSISDSLD
-878 TNAQSNQLEQELCS
+878 QELCS
-892 DPSAEVGGDSFNE
+892 DPSEEIGGDSFNE
-905 LEAMAYHDVSLGYA
+905 LEDMAYHDVSLGYA

-925 ITVGV
+925 ITLGV

-960 FYSRVNVTF
+960 FYSRVNLNF

>member
-161 AIAGVVNIITR
+161 AVAGVVNIITR

-229 SAVPVF
+229 SAVPTF

-246 PPQGRFHVFDQNPN
+246 PPQGRFFTFDQ
-260 FDPLDEESPQFLSNN
+260 D
-275 NEGNGNGGLA
+275 GNAFSQQGDGNGGLE

-348 TAFGDTGFTLAA
+348 TAFGDTGFTLSAD
-360 NHPFNPFNRRITTEA
+360 NPFSPYDFDVTT
-375 SYYTNPELT
+375 
-384 PDYEDLNLDPTLYDP
+384 DQDVLDADP
-399 NASEMFLF
+399 NAREMFLF

-460 DGLLNMDRVAQAIGD
+460 EGLLNMDRVARAIGD

-528 SGEVLELPAGY
+528 SGEVMELPAGY

-658 FPPLVDPCNGGA
+658 FPPLTDPCNGGA
-670 AANPNLPGCAGIPAS
+670 AANPNLPGCAGIPAT
-685 YQQPNSQ
+685 YTQPNSQ

-704 AEEAESFTYGFVYSP
+704 AEEAESFTYGIVYSP

-733 IEVDGAVSSVGAQT
+733 IEVDNAVSSVGAQT

-755 GETLCSLITRGA
+755 GETLCSLITRGS

-816 SLIVVDPVSGTSQTF
+816 SLIVVDPVSGTSETF

-856 DDFTANWLMRYIGNT
+856 DDWTANWLMRYIGNT
-871 TEQCNLG
+871 TELCQIDGGELD
-878 TNAQSNQLEQELCS
+878 QQLCS
-892 DPSAEVGGDSFNE
+892 DPVDPAAEEGNSFNE

>member
-64 VMSRVDIEKFGV
+64 VMSRVDIEKFGI

-118 VLVNGKRWAPGLG
+118 VLVNGKRWAPGLT

-140 AAIIERIEVLKDGA
+140 ASIIERIEVLKDGA

-161 AIAGVVNIITR
+161 AVAGVVNIITR
-172 QDFEGVQASGYVG
+172 QDFEGVHASGYIG
-185 QWDEGDGNKEQWDIG
+185 QYDEGDGNKEQWDIG
-200 FGTANDKGNV
+200 FGTSNDKGNV

-229 SAVPVF
+229 SAVPTF
-235 GTPAGFGGSSA
+235 GTPEGFGGSSA
-246 PPQGRFHVFDQNPN
+246 PPQGRFWTFDQADNG
-260 FDPLDEESPQFLSNN
+260 F
-275 NEGNGNGGLA
+275 NEQGDGNGGLE
-285 PWVEPTS
+285 PWVEPDS

-316 YELTDNVSVN
+316 YELTDNLSVN

-348 TAFGDTGFTLAA
+348 TAFGDTGFTLSAD
-360 NHPFNPFNRRITTEA
+360 NPFSPYDFDVTT
-375 SYYTNPELT
+375 
-384 PDYEDLNLDPTLYDP
+384 DQDVLDADP
-399 NASEMFLF
+399 NAREMFLF

-429 GGFDGV
+429 GGFEGV
-435 FEFADRE
+435 IEFADRE
-442 FFWDVN
+442 FFWDAN

-475 PANCTGDC
+475 PANCTGEC
-483 VPLNLFGGAPEVIGE
+483 TPLNLFGGAPNVIGE
-498 GSITQEML
+498 GTITQEML

-528 SGEVLELPAGY
+528 SGELLELPAGY
-539 LAFAAGYEKRWQSG
+539 LAFASGYEKRWQSG

-568 NARLPTSGAFSVE
+568 NARQPTSGAFSVE
-581 EAYLELAVPLLSDM
+581 EVYLELAVPLLSDM

-614 FGDTTNSKVGL
+614 FGDTTNSKIGL

-646 SLTELFSGNSDA
+646 SLDELFSGNSDSFA
-658 FPPLVDPCNGGA
+658 PLTDPCNGGA
-670 AANPNLPGCAGIPAS
+670 AGNPELPGCAGIPAN
-685 YQQPNSQ
+685 YEQPNTQ
-692 IRITTGG
+692 IRTTVGG
-699 NANLQ
+699 NANLE

-726 ITFDVFD
+726 ITFDIFD
-733 IEVDGAVSSVGAQT
+733 IEVDNAVSSVGAQT
-747 ILNACAET
+747 ILNACAQT
-755 GETLCSLITRGA
+755 GVNLCSLIERGA
-767 GGNVVDLFNGQINL
+767 GGNVVDLFNGQVNL

-803 FRVNWDGTYIDER
+803 FRVNWDGTYVDER
-816 SLIVVDPVSGTSQTF
+816 TTIVVDPVTNTSTEF
-831 NDAGQAGDR
+831 NDAGLAGDR

-849 LSLTWNY
+849 LAVTWAY
-856 DDFTANWLMRYIGNT
+856 DDWTANWLVRFIGHT
-871 TEQCNLG
+871 TEECSIDGDTLDQ
-878 TNAQSNQLEQELCS
+878 QLCS
-892 DPSAEVGGDSFNE
+892 DPSEELGGDSFNE
-905 LEAMAYHDVSLGYA
+905 LEDMAYHDVSLGYA

-925 ITVGV
+925 ITLGV

-960 FYSRVNVTF
+960 FYSRVNLNF

>member
-64 VMSRVDIEKFGV
+64 VMSRVDIEKFGI

-118 VLVNGKRWAPGLG
+118 VLVNGKRWAPGLT

-140 AAIIERIEVLKDGA
+140 ASIIERIEVLKDGA

-161 AIAGVVNIITR
+161 AVAGVVNIITR
-172 QDFEGVQASGYVG
+172 QDFEGVHASGYIG
-185 QWDEGDGNKEQWDIG
+185 QYDEGDGNKEQWDIG
-200 FGTANDKGNV
+200 FGTSNDKGNV

-229 SAVPVF
+229 SAVPTF
-235 GTPAGFGGSSA
+235 GTPEGFGGSSA
-246 PPQGRFHVFDQNPN
+246 PPQGRFWTFDQADNG
-260 FDPLDEESPQFLSNN
+260 F
-275 NEGNGNGGLA
+275 NEQGDGNGGLE
-285 PWVEPTS
+285 PWVEPDS

-316 YELTDNVSVN
+316 YELTDNLSVN

-348 TAFGDTGFTLAA
+348 TAFGDTGFTLSAD
-360 NHPFNPFNRRITTEA
+360 NPFSPYDFDVTT
-375 SYYTNPELT
+375 
-384 PDYEDLNLDPTLYDP
+384 DQDVLDADP
-399 NASEMFLF
+399 NAREMFLF

-429 GGFDGV
+429 GGFEGV
-435 FEFADRE
+435 IEFADRE
-442 FFWDVN
+442 FFWDAN

-475 PANCTGDC
+475 PANCTGEC
-483 VPLNLFGGAPEVIGE
+483 TPLNLFGGAPNVIGE
-498 GSITQEML
+498 GTITQEML

-528 SGEVLELPAGY
+528 SGELLELPAGY
-539 LAFAAGYEKRWQSG
+539 LAFASGYEKRWQSG

-568 NARLPTSGAFSVE
+568 NARQPTSGAFSVE
-581 EAYLELAVPLLSDM
+581 EVYLELAVPLLSDM

-614 FGDTTNSKVGL
+614 FGDTTNSKIGL

-646 SLTELFSGNSDA
+646 SLDELFSGNSDSFA
-658 FPPLVDPCNGGA
+658 PLTDPCNGGA
-670 AANPNLPGCAGIPAS
+670 AGNPELPGCAGIPAS
-685 YQQPNSQ
+685 YEQPNTQ
-692 IRITTGG
+692 IRTTVGG
-699 NANLQ
+699 NANLE

-726 ITFDVFD
+726 ITFDIFD
-733 IEVDGAVSSVGAQT
+733 IEVDNAVSSVGAQT
-747 ILNACAET
+747 ILNACAQT
-755 GETLCSLITRGA
+755 GVNLCSLIERGA
-767 GGNVVDLFNGQINL
+767 GGNVVDLFNGQVNL

-803 FRVNWDGTYIDER
+803 FRVNWDGTYVDER
-816 SLIVVDPVSGTSQTF
+816 TTIVVDPVTNTSTEF
-831 NDAGQAGDR
+831 NDAGLAGDR

-849 LSLTWNY
+849 LAVTWAY
-856 DDFTANWLMRYIGNT
+856 DDWTANWLVRFIGHT
-871 TEQCNLG
+871 TEECSIDGDTLDQ
-878 TNAQSNQLEQELCS
+878 QLCS
-892 DPSAEVGGDSFNE
+892 DPSDELGGDSFNE
-905 LEAMAYHDVSLGYA
+905 LEDMAYHDVSLGYA

-925 ITVGV
+925 ITLGV

-960 FYSRVNVTF
+960 FYSRVNLNF

>member
-229 SAVPVF
+229 SAVPTF
-235 GTPAGFGGSSA
+235 GTPEGFGGSSA
-246 PPQGRFHVFDQNPN
+246 PPQGRFFTFDQ
-260 FDPLDEESPQFLSNN
+260 D
-275 NEGNGNGGLA
+275 GNAFSQQGDGNGGLE

-348 TAFGDTGFTLAA
+348 TAFGDTGFTLSAD
-360 NHPFNPFNRRITTEA
+360 NPFSPYDFDVTT
-375 SYYTNPELT
+375 
-384 PDYEDLNLDPTLYDP
+384 DQDVLDADP
-399 NASEMFLF
+399 NAREMFLF

-460 DGLLNMDRVAQAIGD
+460 EGLLNMDRVARAIGD

-528 SGEVLELPAGY
+528 SGEVMELPAGY

-658 FPPLVDPCNGGA
+658 FPPLTDPCNGGA
-670 AANPNLPGCAGIPAS
+670 AANPTLPGCAGIPAS

-733 IEVDGAVSSVGAQT
+733 IEVDNAVSSVGAQT

-755 GETLCSLITRGA
+755 GETLCSLITRGS

-816 SLIVVDPVSGTSQTF
+816 SLIVVDPVSGTSETF

-856 DDFTANWLMRYIGNT
+856 DDWTANWLMRYIGNT
-871 TEQCNLG
+871 TELCQIDGGELD
-878 TNAQSNQLEQELCS
+878 QQLCS
-892 DPSAEVGGDSFNE
+892 DPVDPAAEEGNSFNE

>member
-229 SAVPVF
+229 SAVPTF
-235 GTPAGFGGSSA
+235 GTPEGFGGSSA
-246 PPQGRFHVFDQNPN
+246 PPQGRFFTFDQ
-260 FDPLDEESPQFLSNN
+260 D
-275 NEGNGNGGLA
+275 GNAFSQQGDGNGGLE

-348 TAFGDTGFTLAA
+348 TAFGDTGFTLSAD
-360 NHPFNPFNRRITTEA
+360 NPFSPYDFDVTT
-375 SYYTNPELT
+375 
-384 PDYEDLNLDPTLYDP
+384 DQDVLDADP
-399 NASEMFLF
+399 NAREMFLF

-460 DGLLNMDRVAQAIGD
+460 EGLLNMDRVARAIGD

-528 SGEVLELPAGY
+528 SGEVMELPAGY

-625 KWRINDDLLVR
+625 KWRINDNLLVR

-658 FPPLVDPCNGGA
+658 FPPLTDPCNGGA

-733 IEVDGAVSSVGAQT
+733 IEVDNAVSSVGAQT

-755 GETLCSLITRGA
+755 GETLCSLITRGS

-816 SLIVVDPVSGTSQTF
+816 SLIVVDPVSGTSETF

-856 DDFTANWLMRYIGNT
+856 DDWTANWLMRYIGNT
-871 TEQCNLG
+871 TELCQIDGGELD
-878 TNAQSNQLEQELCS
+878 QQLCS
-892 DPSAEVGGDSFNE
+892 DPVDPAAEEGNSFNE

>member
-64 VMSRVDIEKFGV
+64 VMSRVDIEKFGI

-229 SAVPVF
+229 SAVPTF
-235 GTPAGFGGSSA
+235 GTPEGFGGSSA
-246 PPQGRFHVFDQNPN
+246 PPQGRFFTFDQ
-260 FDPLDEESPQFLSNN
+260 D
-275 NEGNGNGGLA
+275 GNAFSQQGDGNGGLE

-348 TAFGDTGFTLAA
+348 TAFGDTGFTLSAD
-360 NHPFNPFNRRITTEA
+360 NPFSPYDFDVTT
-375 SYYTNPELT
+375 
-384 PDYEDLNLDPTLYDP
+384 DQDVLDADP
-399 NASEMFLF
+399 NAREMFLF

-460 DGLLNMDRVAQAIGD
+460 EGLLNMDRVARAIGD

-528 SGEVLELPAGY
+528 SGEVMELPAGY

-658 FPPLVDPCNGGA
+658 FPPLTDPCNGGA

-733 IEVDGAVSSVGAQT
+733 IEVDNAVSSVGAQT

-755 GETLCSLITRGA
+755 GETLCSLITRGS

-816 SLIVVDPVSGTSQTF
+816 SLIVVDPVSGTSETF

-856 DDFTANWLMRYIGNT
+856 DDWTANWLMRYIGNT
-871 TEQCNLG
+871 TELCQIDGGELD
-878 TNAQSNQLEQELCS
+878 QQLCS
-892 DPSAEVGGDSFNE
+892 DPVDPAAEEGNSFNE

>member
-22 TIGFTGAVNAQET
+22 TIAFTGAVNAQET

-64 VMSRVDIEKFGV
+64 VMSRVDIEKFGI

-118 VLVNGKRWAPGLG
+118 VLVNGKRWAPGLT

-140 AAIIERIEVLKDGA
+140 ASIIERIEVLKDGA

-161 AIAGVVNIITR
+161 AVAGVVNIITR
-172 QDFEGVQASGYVG
+172 QDFEGVHASGYIG
-185 QWDEGDGNKEQWDIG
+185 QYDEGDGNKEQWDIG
-200 FGTANDKGNV
+200 FGTSNDKGNV
-210 YFNIS
+210 YFNLS

-229 SAVPVF
+229 SAVPTF
-235 GTPAGFGGSSA
+235 GTPEGFGGSSA
-246 PPQGRFHVFDQNPN
+246 PPQGRFWTFDQADNG
-260 FDPLDEESPQFLSNN
+260 F
-275 NEGNGNGGLA
+275 NEQGDGNGGLE
-285 PWVEPTS
+285 PWVEPDS

-316 YELTDNVSVN
+316 YELTDNLSVN

-348 TAFGDTGFTLAA
+348 TAFGDTGFTLSAD
-360 NHPFNPFNRRITTEA
+360 NPFSPYDFDVTT
-375 SYYTNPELT
+375 
-384 PDYEDLNLDPTLYDP
+384 DQDVLDADP
-399 NASEMFLF
+399 NAREMFLF

-429 GGFDGV
+429 GGFEGV
-435 FEFADRE
+435 IEFADRE
-442 FFWDVN
+442 FFWDAN

-475 PANCTGDC
+475 PANCTGEC
-483 VPLNLFGGAPEVIGE
+483 TPLNLFGGAPNVIGE
-498 GSITQEML
+498 GTITQEML

-528 SGEVLELPAGY
+528 SGELLELPAGY
-539 LAFAAGYEKRWQSG
+539 LAFASGYEKRWQSG

-568 NARLPTSGAFSVE
+568 NARQPTSGAFSVE
-581 EAYLELAVPLLSDM
+581 EVYLELAVPLLSDM

-614 FGDTTNSKVGL
+614 FGDTTNSKIGL

-646 SLTELFSGNSDA
+646 SLDELFSGNSDSFA
-658 FPPLVDPCNGGA
+658 PLTDPCNGGA
-670 AANPNLPGCAGIPAS
+670 AGNPELPGCAGIPAS
-685 YQQPNSQ
+685 YEQPNTQ
-692 IRITTGG
+692 IRTTVGG
-699 NANLQ
+699 NANLE

-726 ITFDVFD
+726 ITFDIFD
-733 IEVDGAVSSVGAQT
+733 IEVDNAVSSVGAQT
-747 ILNACAET
+747 ILNACAQT
-755 GETLCSLITRGA
+755 GVNLCSLIERGA
-767 GGNVVDLFNGQINL
+767 GGNVVDLFNGQVNL

-803 FRVNWDGTYIDER
+803 FRVNWDGTYVDER
-816 SLIVVDPVSGTSQTF
+816 TTIVVDPVTNTSTEF
-831 NDAGQAGDR
+831 NDAGLAGDR

-849 LSLTWNY
+849 LAVTWAY
-856 DDFTANWLMRYIGNT
+856 DDWTANWLVRFIGHT
-871 TEQCNLG
+871 TEECSIDGDTLDQ
-878 TNAQSNQLEQELCS
+878 QLCS
-892 DPSAEVGGDSFNE
+892 DPSEELGGDSFNE
-905 LEAMAYHDVSLGYA
+905 LEDMAYHDVSLGYA

-925 ITVGV
+925 ITLGV

-960 FYSRVNVTF
+960 FYSRVNLNF